1 MCPYIPPYLRE
12 AEYFGV
18 AILAEWIREKKYIH
32 SVRITPSIELEQVS
46 DCRTGLRPFWGDT
59 EKEFQPGALST
70 ASNSGKSITL
80 WKRLLVQKIEFYPP
94 VRLSVVLA

>member
-46 DCRTGLRPFWGDT
+46 NYRRGL
-59 EKEFQPGALST
+59 
-70 ASNSGKSITL
+70 
-80 WKRLLVQKIEFYPP
+80 
-94 VRLSVVLA
+94 LAF